1 MGEGK
6 SLALDVELDEESL
19 SGFLR
24 YTDPNYNFL
33 GNSINYSIASERN
46 DKPNQ
51 GYENSVY
58 SAGIGTGFEQ
68 YKNLRV
74 SLGLNASYDDLR
86 TESGA
91 SASLKK
97 QEGTFSELNANYGLN
112 YDLRDRV
119 FMPTSGSITSFN
131 QTLPVYADKKFIGNT
146 ISGSLYKSLTED
158 LVGSAKLYLSAINGI
173 GDDDVRLSKRR
184 FISEKRLRGFERGK
198 VGPVDGTD
206 HVGGNYAAAV
216 NLETSLPNLI
226 PEDYNADA
234 VIFVDIANVWGVDYS
249 SSIDE
254 SNEIR
259 SSTGLNVN
267 WLSPIGPISFIFAQD
282 LAKADTDETQ
292 SFSFQLGTTF

>member
-1 MGEGK
+1 
-6 SLALDVELDEESL
+6 
-19 SGFLR
+19 
-24 YTDPNYNFL
+24 
-33 GNSINYSIASERN
+33 
-46 DKPNQ
+46 
-51 GYENSVY
+51 
-58 SAGIGTGFEQ
+58 
-68 YKNLRV
+68 
-74 SLGLNASYDDLR
+74 
-86 TESGA
+86 
-91 SASLKK
+91 
-97 QEGTFSELNANYGLN
+97 
-112 YDLRDRV
+112 
-119 FMPTSGSITSFN
+119 MPTSGSITSFN
-131 QTLPVYADKKFIGNT
+131 QTIPVYADKKFIGNT

-249 SSIDE
+249 SAIDD

-259 SSTGLNVN
+259 SSTGLNIN

-282 LAKADTDETQ
+282 LSKADTDETQ